1 MSARPAKHAARGPPS
16 LHCLHVYARRSH
28 SLRYL
33 PFHHLPISTQAHC
46 FLALSIA
53 VVLLPAHSPQ
63 PYPLQEAFTR
73 MQTVKSLAKA
83 VSKEMADSLKG
94 TEELLTLALTKAQKD
109 NNTVYLERV
118 PPFAGAQGAGRGWVG
133 RGWAGRSIME

>member
-1 MSARPAKHAARGPPS
+1 
-16 LHCLHVYARRSH
+16 
-28 SLRYL
+28 
-33 PFHHLPISTQAHC
+33 
-46 FLALSIA
+46 
-53 VVLLPAHSPQ
+53 
-63 PYPLQEAFTR
+63 